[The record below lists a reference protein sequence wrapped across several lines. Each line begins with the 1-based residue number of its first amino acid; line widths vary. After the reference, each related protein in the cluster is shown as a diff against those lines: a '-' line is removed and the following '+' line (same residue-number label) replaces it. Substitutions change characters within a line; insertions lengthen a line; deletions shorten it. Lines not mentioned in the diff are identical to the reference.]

1 MTDRSCATCVWA
13 DATLRDGE
21 LVMECHL
28 TPPTTMPPAPPLPDA
43 TVTVYEDEVFG
54 DEPVEAEVLA
64 FAEPH
69 RYPVVTDTD
78 WCADHTPE
86 ETPVNDLTR
95 RYPET
100 VDDDIIEAIAAIGLT
115 AAALA
120 LAAGLVGA
128 LAYRRLT
135 GAHRR

>member
-1 MTDRSCATCVWA
+1 MTDRSCSTCVWA
-13 DATLRDGE
+13 DTTLRDGE
-21 LVMECHL
+21 LVLECHL
-28 TPPTTMPPAPPLPDA
+28 TAPTTMPPAPPLPDA
-43 TVTVYEDEVFG
+43 TVTVDDG
-54 DEPVEAEVLA
+54 DPVEVEVMA

-86 ETPVNDLTR
+86 EIPVNDLTR
-95 RYPET
+95 RSPET